1 MLGPVVSKEF
11 LISAKID
18 GITFKIAENG
28 TENGKSEDSPKS
40 FLVFFGKIALVS

>member
-1 MLGPVVSKEF
+1 MLGPIVSKEF

-28 TENGKSEDSPKS
+28 TENGKCFVD
-40 FLVFFGKIALVS
+40 FRG